1 MQQEKETRRSII
13 VWLYIVLFTAL
24 SGFLLW
30 KCRFGYAS
38 NDEAFYL
45 TIPYRLYQGD
55 GLLVHEWH
63 LSQLSG
69 FLLYP
74 AVSVYLWIT
83 NSTEGMLLS
92 FRYIFTIAWML
103 SALFVFLRLRSVSL
117 YGAML
122 ASLFFLLY
130 APFGI
135 MALSYNSMGIML
147 LLSACLILTTA
158 KRRIPLQQCAAGV
171 LFAGAVMC
179 CPHLAILY
187 GLFTIAAALL
197 FRKKKQI
204 GSAWLMITLGSL
216 LLLAVFLLFLL
227 NRASAAELFRA
238 FPQLFHDPEHAA
250 VPLRE
255 KNHLYFDKLFHC
267 NQRFPLGCLLG
278 AGILAASRFIKD
290 KLVGLAAMIVV
301 IMALQM
307 EFLTK
312 KPYINFVMFSINL
325 IAPYCVLYS
334 GAKEVKLLF
343 WGVWVPGAVYTYCI
357 CLGSN
362 QAFYAIS
369 SASTVMMAAS
379 VAMLGCFLSNELRQ
393 RKPGLFSR
401 IVLVLMVLLM
411 GLQFWSELSLRYS
424 FVYSEPE
431 GMPAQ
436 TVRAESGPEKG
447 IIMTQEKLEHYLMT
461 EEDLR
466 MIREDK
472 AITGLLTLSKDPYLY
487 LGAGKKLS
495 TYSGW
500 LSGING
506 TSIARLETYFTLN
519 PEKRPD
525 AIYVEEQYGEYVE
538 LYKEQGYLCR
548 QLESGAYLLT
558 MTQSAASS
566 TPTSNPL
573 PHRTGKGFPLPLDL
587 ILETIQEGVTP
598 S

>member
-1 MQQEKETRRSII
+1 
-13 VWLYIVLFTAL
+13 
-24 SGFLLW
+24 
-30 KCRFGYAS
+30 
-38 NDEAFYL
+38 
-45 TIPYRLYQGD
+45 
-55 GLLVHEWH
+55 
-63 LSQLSG
+63 
-69 FLLYP
+69 
-74 AVSVYLWIT
+74 
-83 NSTEGMLLS
+83 
-92 FRYIFTIAWML
+92 
-103 SALFVFLRLRSVSL
+103 
-117 YGAML
+117 
-122 ASLFFLLY
+122 
-130 APFGI
+130 
-135 MALSYNSMGIML
+135 
-147 LLSACLILTTA
+147 
-158 KRRIPLQQCAAGV
+158 
-171 LFAGAVMC
+171 
-179 CPHLAILY
+179 
-187 GLFTIAAALL
+187 
-197 FRKKKQI
+197 
-204 GSAWLMITLGSL
+204 
-216 LLLAVFLLFLL
+216 
-227 NRASAAELFRA
+227 
-238 FPQLFHDPEHAA
+238 
-250 VPLRE
+250 
-255 KNHLYFDKLFHC
+255 
-267 NQRFPLGCLLG
+267 
-278 AGILAASRFIKD
+278 
-290 KLVGLAAMIVV
+290 
-301 IMALQM
+301 MALQM

-424 FVYSEPE
+424 FVFSEPE

-500 LSGING
+500 LSGIND

-548 QLESGAYLLT
+548 QLESGAYLLK
-558 MTQSAASS
+558 
-566 TPTSNPL
+566 
-573 PHRTGKGFPLPLDL
+573 R
-587 ILETIQEGVTP
+587 
-598 S
+598 